1 MCQNWTSGGK
11 GTAYEDLNEPN
22 NFCRN
27 PAPMR
32 ASRVW
37 CYVKGEDGVKKLEF
51 CPVPSCKDVPL
62 SAKDLEHFLSRTKC
76 PKNLDIQ
83 NQEED
88 EEGSKPK
95 HKLPVIDLFL
105 NPTREEELQQMY
117 QMLEEQ
123 QGNATFTEVSIHK
136 EITIH
141 FSLTIY
147 HRRLSLGSSQTCSD
161 FSGIQCFLAS
171 PNATTRTRPTCSTSA
186 HGRASWSTA
195 PTSSPLLSLTLESAV
210 PSMSRTPWWSPTTA
224 GLCLR
229 CKGRKRCWT
238 CKMLSL
244 AWKEGYRS

>member
-1 MCQNWTSGGK
+1 MGTVSVTEKGNVCQNWTSGSK

-37 CYVKGEDGVKKLEF
+37 CYVKGDDGVKKLEF

-83 NQEED
+83 NQEEE
-88 EEGSKPK
+88 EEGFIPK

-105 NPTREEELQQMY
+105 NPTREEELKQMY

-136 EITIH
+136 EITIS
-141 FSLTIY
+141 FKLFITGGSL
-147 HRRLSLGSSQTCSD
+147 SD
-161 FSGIQCFLAS
+161 L
-171 PNATTRTRPTCSTSA
+171 PKPV
-186 HGRASWSTA
+186 
-195 PTSSPLLSLTLESAV
+195 PTSLAFNASLLPQTQQSERGSHAPPV
-210 PSMSRTPWWSPTTA
+210 CMA
-224 GLCLR
+224 GRVGQLLR
-229 CKGRKRCWT
+229 HLHPCCH
-238 CKMLSL
+238 
-244 AWKEGYRS
+244 

>member
-1 MCQNWTSGGK
+1 MSVTEKGNLCQNWTSGGK

-105 NPTREEELQQMY
+105 NPTREEELKQMN

-141 FSLTIY
+141 FSFKLFITGGS
-147 HRRLSLGSSQTCSD
+147 LSDL
-161 FSGIQCFLAS
+161 
-171 PNATTRTRPTCSTSA
+171 PKPV
-186 HGRASWSTA
+186 
-195 PTSSPLLSLTLESAV
+195 PTSLAFNASLLPQTQQSERGPHAPPV
-210 PSMSRTPWWSPTTA
+210 RMA
-224 GLCLR
+224 GQVGQLLRHLHPGCHGLWNLLCLQ
-229 CKGRKRCWT
+229 CQEHPGGVQLQQACV
-238 CKMLSL
+238 
-244 AWKEGYRS
+244 